1 MKKLTTARLIRIFAG
16 ELLKLSQHP
25 KYRKEME
32 KKKRK
37 ESNEDII
44 RRLKEKKGMPHSD
57 QEALDLSPG
66 WQERQVQEKIKK
78 IKNIIDL
85 GRGDFGY
92 EKSED
97 DPYLMASLEYWDQIE
112 ESRLHDNEKEGKL
125 LAKKYQAKY
134 KKLDGLENC
143 LNKVFEDGGVS
154 FEEYVTVQF
163 YLLPEKEFGKANVG
177 PSSNLKNPDERDIW
191 DQIEDID
198 LNYATIVIY
207 SDDESKYQ
215 DMINKILSKS
225 ESGKYVS

>member
-97 DPYLMASLEYWDQIE
+97 DPYLMASLEYWD
-112 ESRLHDNEKEGKL
+112 H
-125 LAKKYQAKY
+125 
-134 KKLDGLENC
+134 
-143 LNKVFEDGGVS
+143 
-154 FEEYVTVQF
+154 
-163 YLLPEKEFGKANVG
+163 
-177 PSSNLKNPDERDIW
+177 
-191 DQIEDID
+191 
-198 LNYATIVIY
+198 
-207 SDDESKYQ
+207 
-215 DMINKILSKS
+215 
-225 ESGKYVS
+225 